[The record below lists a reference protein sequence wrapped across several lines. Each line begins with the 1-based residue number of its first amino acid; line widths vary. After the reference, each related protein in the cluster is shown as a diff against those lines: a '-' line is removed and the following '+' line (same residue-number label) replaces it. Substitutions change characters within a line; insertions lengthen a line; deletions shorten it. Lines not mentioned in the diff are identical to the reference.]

1 MRDEWHVED
10 ILERLPKDVQGI
22 GEEVLQAISCSRQLL
37 SWNNQLQLVIDNR
50 SVPRTNI
57 VDLVQYILYPES
69 KDTSQPRGFE
79 VFLDALKEIGLESQW
94 VRNETVINAL
104 DNNENNW
111 DTTDEEDDTSE
122 SDSSEKSD
130 DDDEN
135 EDENDEEMDC
145 STTQVLNKDSSSN
158 IKWKNLSSSSSS
170 DENEN

>member
-1 MRDEWHVED
+1 M
-10 ILERLPKDVQGI
+10 
-22 GEEVLQAISCSRQLL
+22 
-37 SWNNQLQLVIDNR
+37 
-50 SVPRTNI
+50 
-57 VDLVQYILYPES
+57 
-69 KDTSQPRGFE
+69 
-79 VFLDALKEIGLESQW
+79 FLDALKEIGLESQW

-130 DDDEN
+130 DDEKN

-158 IKWKNLSSSSSS
+158 IKWKICLLAAAVTKMKISCTSA
-170 DENEN
+170 EKYK

>member
-10 ILERLPKDVQGI
+10 ILTRLPKDVQGI

-57 VDLVQYILYPES
+57 VELVQYILYPES

-104 DNNENNW
+104 DNNDNDWN
-111 DTTDEEDDTSE
+111 TTDDDSSASDIEEEANDNADNNE
-122 SDSSEKSD
+122 SDSNME
-130 DDDEN
+130 
-135 EDENDEEMDC
+135 
-145 STTQVLNKDSSSN
+145 
-158 IKWKNLSSSSSS
+158 SS
-170 DENEN
+170 DEVTEEQSNINWKILSSGSEDNEN

>member
-10 ILERLPKDVQGI
+10 ILARLPKDVQGI

-104 DNNENNW
+104 DNNENDWN
-111 DTTDEEDDTSE
+111 TTDDDSSASDIEEEANDNADNNE
-122 SDSSEKSD
+122 SDSNMESSD
-130 DDDEN
+130 EVT
-135 EDENDEEMDC
+135 EE
-145 STTQVLNKDSSSN
+145 QSN
-158 IKWKNLSSSSSS
+158 INWKNLSSESE
-170 DENEN
+170 DNEN